1 MTQLH
6 SDRGGILILDDI
18 ANLFCELNIHYP
30 AKEISRHFDKECKWS
45 YLAKYGKSYVLNA
58 EFIAGLNHY
67 GYELKLVKKEKTSGR
82 IKNKQ

>member
-1 MTQLH
+1 LH
-6 SDRGGILILDDI
+6 SDRGGNLILDDI

-30 AKEISRHFDKECKWS
+30 AKEISRHFDKERKWV
-45 YLAKYGKSYVLNA
+45 YLARCGKSYVLNA